1 MKLFFFTIFLL
12 LSLQLKAKDFYVNAR
27 TGNDR
32 FNGLSISKAKKTIQ
46 EAANLTKPGDTVFV
60 MDGVYSNVCADC
72 NVVNITRSGKQDKYI
87 VYQNFPGQHP
97 VISFDGWAGF
107 FIQSGVS
114 YIKISGFE
122 VVGDNA
128 KLNVAKALKQP
139 GSCANKKGKI
149 DPKFNGNGIVID
161 GLGKKHAHHIE
172 ILDNIVH
179 DCPGG
184 GIGASHCDYI
194 RVEGNTVYNTSWY
207 TIFGTS
213 GISFYEFWNYDNARG
228 YHNVIARNKCYN
240 NKSFV
245 PWLKYCVIYDGN
257 GIIID
262 DFRSKQN
269 PAKQGAYKS
278 RTLVQNNICW
288 YNGGTGIHTFQTDH
302 VDIINNTAYCNCQ
315 NAEVKAGQ
323 ILSGIGDDNK
333 IVNNILV
340 SDKDIILN
348 SNYGNS
354 HFMYENNLHYNVSNP
369 GKEKISIT
377 TGSCINGENPLF
389 VNPANSL
396 KADFHLQAKSPAINH
411 GHLRIYSTYD
421 YDGKKRGE
429 GHTADLG
436 AYEY

>member
-1 MKLFFFTIFLL
+1 MRIFFSAIFLFL
-12 LSLQLKAKDFYVNAR
+12 VYDLSAKNLYVNSK
-27 TGNDR
+27 TGNDQS
-32 FNGLSISKAKKTIQ
+32 NGLSPAKAKKTIQ
-46 EAANLTKPGDTVFV
+46 AAANLTKPGDSVLV
-60 MDGVYSNVCADC
+60 MEGTYRNECADC
-72 NVVNITRSGKQDKYI
+72 NVVNITRGGKKDSYI
-87 VYQNFPGQHP
+87 VYTNYPGQHP
-97 VISFDGWAGF
+97 VIDFDGWAGF

-122 VVGDNA
+122 VVGANA
-128 KLNVAKALKQP
+128 QLTLVKALKQP

-149 DPKFNGNGIVID
+149 DPKYNGNGIVID
-161 GLGKKHAHHIE
+161 GLGKKHSHHID
-172 ILDNIVH
+172 ITGNTVH

-213 GISFYEFWNYDNARG
+213 AISFYEFWNYDYAKG
-228 YHNVIARNKCYN
+228 YHNVINRNKCYN
-240 NKSFV
+240 NKSLV
-245 PWLKYCVIYDGN
+245 PWLRYCVIYDGN

-262 DFRSKQN
+262 DFRNRQN
-269 PAKQGAYKS
+269 SAKPGPYKS
-278 RTLVQNNICW
+278 RTLVQDNICW

-302 VDIINNTAYCNCQ
+302 VDIINNTAYCNSQ

-340 SDKDIILN
+340 SDKDIVLN

-354 HFMYENNLHYNVSNP
+354 HLMYENNLHYNVTNP
-369 GKEKISIT
+369 GKEKISIK

-389 VNPANSL
+389 VNPGNSL
-396 KADFHLQAKSPAINH
+396 KADFHLQPKSPAIHH
-411 GHLRIYSTYD
+411 GHLRIYSTTD
-421 YDGKKRGE
+421 YDGKKRAQ
-429 GHTADLG
+429 GHSADIG
-436 AYEY
+436 AFEN